1 MEIKLDTDKLKQIKL
16 FIATPMYGGMAH
28 GLYVKS
34 SLDLQNV
41 TVEMYNIYIATTT

>member
-1 MEIKLDTDKLKQIKL
+1 MEIQIKIDELKKTKL

-34 SLDLQNV
+34 CLDLQN
-41 TVEMYNIYIATTT
+41 TMN